1 MEEPIF
7 YIELVN
13 QNQTWTA
20 AASTVCVTVVILYP
34 PRLSTMRTWGIFLS
48 SFTEFPGATMRR
60 EPRARGYLVY
70 DKPPMTSAALVRQLT
85 SRGLEITS
93 PDRAAR
99 YLRHIGY
106 YRFSP
111 YTIPFQQSG
120 PDHQFLSGTSFDD
133 VLDLYVFDR
142 KLRLLVLDALER
154 VEVAV
159 RAAITDHMS
168 TKYDD
173 PHWYTDPS
181 HFKNRRDHSS
191 LLTIVSRTCKKRLN
205 GKPDVG
211 EDSLVHSSALEHY
224 LTTYGSPELPPSWL
238 MAETLTIGQLTSMYR
253 NIIRRADRNTI
264 AKSIGLTSPVLESWM
279 KTYTRVRNI
288 SAHHGRLWNVGLGVY
303 PAIPSSSQ
311 ISWLEDPDSLPKRS
325 RKRLYPVLVS
335 LQSVLNTVSPHS
347 SWAQRLYDLLS
358 IRPRLNLSGMGVPID
373 WASEPFWTYH
383 IQ

>member
-111 YTIPFQQSG
+111 PMRS
-120 PDHQFLSGTSFDD
+120 PSS
-133 VLDLYVFDR
+133 
-142 KLRLLVLDALER
+142 R
-154 VEVAV
+154 VAP
-159 RAAITDHMS
+159 TM
-168 TKYDD
+168 
-173 PHWYTDPS
+173 
-181 HFKNRRDHSS
+181 
-191 LLTIVSRTCKKRLN
+191 
-205 GKPDVG
+205 
-211 EDSLVHSSALEHY
+211 SSALVPHLMTYSISTY
-224 LTTYGSPELPPSWL
+224 LTANFGSWFS
-238 MAETLTIGQLTSMYR
+238 
-253 NIIRRADRNTI
+253 
-264 AKSIGLTSPVLESWM
+264 
-279 KTYTRVRNI
+279 TR
-288 SAHHGRLWNVGLGVY
+288 
-303 PAIPSSSQ
+303 
-311 ISWLEDPDSLPKRS
+311 
-325 RKRLYPVLVS
+325 
-335 LQSVLNTVSPHS
+335 
-347 SWAQRLYDLLS
+347 
-358 IRPRLNLSGMGVPID
+358 
-373 WASEPFWTYH
+373 
-383 IQ
+383 